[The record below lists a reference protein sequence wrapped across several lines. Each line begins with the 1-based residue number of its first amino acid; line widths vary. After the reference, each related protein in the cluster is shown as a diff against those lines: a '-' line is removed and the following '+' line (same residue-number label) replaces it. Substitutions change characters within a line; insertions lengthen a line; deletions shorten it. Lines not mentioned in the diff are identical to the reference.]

1 MSLLCTVCV
10 QGRAPWCAH
19 WFNQVAIRLLQVT
32 DHINTRT
39 VSKDHFL
46 AKALIALVAE
56 DHCFRSAQSLS
67 KVHFPWGLHT
77 WHIVATHH
85 ILAYRCHSS
94 HTWHIVAT
102 HLSLFL
108 KTLDTGLTSMVNRD
122 KRVKGYLY
130 IIFES

>member
-67 KVHFPWGLHT
+67 KVHFLGDCIPGISLPL
-77 WHIVATHH
+77 H

-108 KTLDTGLTSMVNRD
+108 KTLGTGLTSMVNRD